1 MKVPSFLEAAY
12 RADHKLSSFVA
23 TSLAGITNHVT
34 ANRMLFFPRIHRPRN
49 RSFELVLQT
58 AFDLSTDTAR
68 DLLTPVDAAA
78 LAVSVALH
86 DFGMHLTPDGFE
98 TLISDNSRWPGV
110 SYFDDKQWSILW
122 EEFFSEAS
130 RFDGRKLKALFG
142 EDYRPVRPLPGKG
155 QQWEDF
161 DYLLVGEFLRRHHP
175 RLAHDI
181 ALSGLPAK
189 DGNAIT
195 ICPVRTEE
203 EQFLADICGL
213 IARSHG
219 MELRKCLSYLE
230 ARYSNRINPRRVH
243 AAFLSVLLRI
253 SDYFQIQA
261 QRAPTGRTEVFSFQ
275 SQISAR
281 EWKVHQCVSDIH
293 NTGGDPE
300 AIVIIAKPMDVETFL
315 RLTDWLSGI
324 QEELD
329 RSWAI
334 LGEVYGLQKHND
346 LDQLGLKIR
355 RVKSNL
361 DDAINFDQG
370 VPYVPARIA
379 FEAANADLLKLLVA
393 PLYNNDPGIGIREL
407 LQNAIDAVREF
418 DDYAAQR
425 PEIASVER
433 YDQAADVVLH
443 IDCTLK
449 ACPLQSR

>member
-1 MKVPSFLEAAY
+1 
-12 RADHKLSSFVA
+12 
-23 TSLAGITNHVT
+23 
-34 ANRMLFFPRIHRPRN
+34 
-49 RSFELVLQT
+49 
-58 AFDLSTDTAR
+58 LSTDTAR